1 MLPRNYN
8 AVLAG
13 LGLFLTVTLS
23 VTTGAYMLRI
33 GNLIQAQLHLATDL
47 KSQAIALTSEVYD
60 RHGEKIGEFAGEQR
74 YFVALKELPKPVIQA
89 FLSAEDKNFYHHH
102 GINLWSAVR
111 AVVANLRGGQLKQG
125 ASTISQQ
132 LARLYFLDQSKT
144 WERKVKEA
152 MLALAIERQLTKDDI
167 LELYLNKIYL
177 GNHSYGI
184 EAAARNYFRKHAN
197 QLNIAEAAVLAG
209 LPKSPNAYAPHRHKK
224 AASRRQLAIL
234 MRMEDD
240 GYLGPGEAA
249 KWAKLPLSVAQGPED
264 YATGTAFVIQ
274 AVRAEIS
281 RKLELRQLP
290 LRGLR
295 IYTTIDAELQ
305 RAAAQQLTVS
315 LQTSR
320 KLAAQGDHNPGIIEG
335 ALISLNP
342 ENGAILAM
350 QGGGD
355 FKRSQFNRASA
366 TKRPLGALFLPIYIG
381 LALESGYTLAS
392 RVGDDPLSGQQLP
405 TGAPTLYDVLRDGS
419 TVAGAPL
426 YAALGHGS
434 VQTFARRLGFH
445 FVHQDLGLAYGTGAA
460 SPLQVAVAY
469 AAFANGGRMV
479 TPHLIEHVAT
489 ANDHMIYQETAT
501 ASRVQALNPA
511 TAYLVQEALRDAVA
525 YGHAAK
531 AKGVAPSAA
540 GMGSSS
546 EDRHDA
552 WFVGSLPTI
561 VSVLWNGA
569 ENGKVRLASNA
580 AVNIDLLAKSWFA
593 YMQAAPP
600 AFVTQAALPQPPR
613 GISYAKKPASVLRGA
628 HSLPFLSG
636 TEPKM
641 GAPRRF

>member
-1 MLPRNYN
+1 MLSRKYN

-23 VTTGAYMLRI
+23 VSTATYMLRV
-33 GNLIQAQLHLATDL
+33 GGLIQTQLHDATDM

-89 FLSAEDKNFYHHH
+89 FLSAEDKSFYDHH
-102 GINLWSAVR
+102 GINFWSAVR
-111 AVVANLRGGQLKQG
+111 AVVANLKGGHLKQG

-152 MLALAIERQLTKDDI
+152 MLALAIERKLSKDDI

-197 QLNIAEAAVLAG
+197 QLNVAEAAVLAG
-209 LPKSPNAYAPHRHKK
+209 LPKSPNAYAPHRHAA
-224 AASRRQLAIL
+224 AASRRQLAVL
-234 MRMEDD
+234 MRMEED
-240 GYLGPGEAA
+240 GYLEHGEAA
-249 KWAKLPLSVAQGPED
+249 TWAKVPLSVAKGPED
-264 YATGTAFVIQ
+264 FETGTAFVIQ

-305 RAAAQQLTVS
+305 RGAARQLMAS

-320 KLAAQGDHNPGIIEG
+320 KLAAKGGHTPGAIEG

-342 ENGAILAM
+342 QNGAILAM

-366 TKRPLGALFLPIYIG
+366 TKRPLGALFLPIYVG
-381 LALESGYTLAS
+381 LALDSGYTLTS
-392 RVGDDPLSGQQLP
+392 RIGDDPLSGQQLP
-405 TGAPTLYDVLRDGS
+405 PGAPTLYEVLRDGL

-434 VQTFARRLGFH
+434 VQTFARRLGFD
-445 FVHQDLGLAYGTGAA
+445 FAHQDLGLAYGTGAA

-469 AAFANGGRMV
+469 AAFANGGRLV

-489 ANDHMIYQETAT
+489 VNDQMIYQEADTG
-501 ASRVQALNPA
+501 SGIQALSPA
-511 TAYLVQEALRDAVA
+511 TAYLLQEALRDAVA

-531 AKGVAPSAA
+531 AKGVAPSAT

-546 EDRHDA
+546 EDLHDA
-552 WFVGSLPTI
+552 WFVGSLSTI

-569 ENGKVRLASNA
+569 ENGKVRLARES
-580 AVNIDLLAKSWFA
+580 AVNIDLLAKAWSA
-593 YMQAAPP
+593 YMQSAPP
-600 AFVTQAALPQPPR
+600 AFVTQAVSPQPPS
-613 GISYAKKPASVLRGA
+613 GISYAKKPASVPGGS

-636 TEPKM
+636 TEPRL
-641 GAPRRF
+641 GAPRHF